1 MSNYIKISLGGQ
13 ERGLKFNNY
22 GIEKLSEKMAGNSAL
37 AFTYAMFWG
46 GLQGNSY
53 AKEQDID
60 YTFENVIDWVDS
72 IPKDEKVTIIESVT
86 KVLTESQNYKDLIA
100 AGTEPPANE
109 TEEEKKS
116 ELEKPVM
123 ET

>member
-1 MSNYIKISLGGQ
+1 MNYIKVNLGGQ

-22 GIEKLSEKMAGNSAL
+22 AIERLSEKMAGNSAI

-53 AKEQDID
+53 AKEQDVD
-60 YTFENVIDWVDS
+60 YSFEDVIDWVDA
-72 IPKDEKVTIIESVT
+72 IPKDDKAAIIESVT

-100 AGTEPPANE
+100 AGTPEPVNE
-109 TEEEKKS
+109 TPEEKKS
-116 ELEKPVM
+116 ELEKPIM
-123 ET
+123 AT